1 MKHRYGKLSLAAL
14 LGGVYLSLMYVKP
27 YGGETTLSEMVF
39 QLSGSKGKFML
50 GLSFQELVDF
60 ALILFPAFVFE
71 MYAGIMLYRHFCTAS
86 IYVFSRCPHRIKWYA
101 MEILSLLWSVFIFNI
116 LLLASAVLVS
126 VCRYEVHADG
136 AGIRLLIYHFLI
148 HSLWTYTAALLVNLA
163 AIHFGSSTGYAAVTF
178 MQLIF
183 IMLLN
188 FTDFIV
194 RRCGIGI
201 SYEGPMVWNPIAHLI
216 IGWHKGS
223 PAAGD
228 HPPYL
233 HNISL
238 SHSVAVFLAI
248 GAAVTFAGA
257 VIIKKHDLLVSD
269 IETGEA

>member
-14 LGGVYLSLMYVKP
+14 LSGVYLSLMYVKP
-27 YGGETTLSEMVF
+27 YGGETTLSEMIL
-39 QLSGSKGKFML
+39 QLSGSKGEFML

-101 MEILSLLWSVFIFNI
+101 VEILNLLWAVFIFNI
-116 LLLASAVLVS
+116 LLMAAAVLAS
-126 VCRYEVHADG
+126 VCRYEVHIDG

-163 AIHFGSSTGYAAVTF
+163 AIHFGSGTGYAAVTF

-188 FTDFIV
+188 FADFFV
-194 RRCGIGI
+194 RHSGSGL
-201 SYEGPMVWNPIAHLI
+201 SHEKLLVWNPIAHLVL
-216 IGWHKGS
+216 GWHKGS
-223 PAAGD
+223 TAVGD
-228 HPPYL
+228 HPPYIQ
-233 HNISL
+233 NISL
-238 SHSVAVFLAI
+238 NHSVAIFLAI